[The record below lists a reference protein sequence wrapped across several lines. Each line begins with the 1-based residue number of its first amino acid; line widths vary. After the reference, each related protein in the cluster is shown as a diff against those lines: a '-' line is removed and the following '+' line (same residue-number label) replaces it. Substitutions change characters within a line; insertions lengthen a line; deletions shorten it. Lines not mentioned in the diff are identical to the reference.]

1 MKKILLVV
9 TLCSLLI
16 ALSNNNVNKNNSN
29 ESKMNREM
37 KATKVQKEGV
47 EQAIEYYMEG
57 GRQADG
63 SITAK
68 AFTENATMSQV
79 EDGKLVSVPIQTL
92 CDIVSKG
99 KAEPAS
105 YEITALDVQE
115 DIAIVHIESQFGDAK
130 YYDMFSLVKDENG
143 WKIVSKIY
151 RNR

>member
-68 AFTENATMSQV
+68 AFTENATMS
-79 EDGKLVSVPIQTL
+79 
-92 CDIVSKG
+92 
-99 KAEPAS
+99 
-105 YEITALDVQE
+105 
-115 DIAIVHIESQFGDAK
+115 
-130 YYDMFSLVKDENG
+130 
-143 WKIVSKIY
+143 
-151 RNR
+151 